1 MQMPSSGNAMPRV
14 LSASLVALL
23 VTASAA
29 QAAVEG
35 DWPCVQRKVG
45 ELTAA
50 QMWDGP
56 ALESAAAWR
65 DDPGVAALAAEL
77 AQRRLPM
84 DAAAG
89 RVERFAAEAGRN
101 RDAKLT
107 AVFARVLDR
116 LNAER
121 GRLVAGIERYARK
134 QRELAERIKATG
146 LALRARRSEPSAG
159 GPALADLEERLR
171 WDTRI
176 YDERQAALAYVCE
189 SPVLV
194 EQRAFALAREIRTR
208 LD

>member
-1 MQMPSSGNAMPRV
+1 MLLCV
-14 LSASLVALL
+14 L
-23 VTASAA
+23 VTFFIRMAPA

-35 DWPCVQRKVG
+35 DWPCIQRKVG

-56 ALESAAAWR
+56 DLDTAGYWR
-65 DDPGVAALAAEL
+65 TDPTVAALAADL
-77 AQRRLPM
+77 AQRRMPL
-84 DAAAG
+84 DEAAA
-89 RVERFAAEAGRN
+89 RIARFAAEAGRE
-101 RDAKLT
+101 RDVKLT
-107 AVFARVLDR
+107 ALFARVLER

-134 QRELAERIKATG
+134 QRELAERIKAAV
-146 LALRARRSEPSAG
+146 LAAAARRAEPSG
-159 GPALADLEERLR
+159 SGPTLAEVEERLH

-189 SPVLV
+189 SPTLV
-194 EQRAFALAREIRTR
+194 EQRAFALAREIRSR